1 MMKVIFKKLAGVTG
15 RRFVLYML
23 LLGWFVASVPA
34 TAQTT
39 KPQPQR
45 VVEGQDDRSQRPRV
59 RYPSE
64 DRLSDYRDDRD
75 YQYDSDP
82 APPDNPLARLWQWI
96 WGKISDFL
104 RSDSYQNVWQYVML
118 AVIAALVVY
127 LLRKAEVLGFLFPG
141 KAQATDLDY
150 ETLSENI
157 HAINFDEAIDAAV
170 AQRNFRL
177 AVRLLYLKT
186 LKQLTDQE
194 WITYKPDKTN
204 RQYVYELAGSP
215 LQADFE
221 ALTQQFEYVWY
232 GDFPVDEARY
242 AQISSEFRQ
251 FFWAKQPVRD

>member
-1 MMKVIFKKLAGVTG
+1 MKVTFKAIAGLTG
-15 RRFVLYML
+15 RRFVLYAL
-23 LLGWFVASVPA
+23 LLGWFVAAAPA

-39 KPQPQR
+39 PPRPQR
-45 VVEGQDDRSQRPRV
+45 AAEGRDDRAQRPRV

-75 YQYDSDP
+75 YQYGRDP
-82 APPDNPLARLWQWI
+82 APPDNPIARFWQWI
-96 WGKISDFL
+96 LGKITDFL
-104 RSDSYQNVWQYVML
+104 RSDSYRNVWQYVML
-118 AVIAALVVY
+118 AVIAALVIY

-141 KAQATDLDY
+141 KAQATELDY
-150 ETLSENI
+150 ETLTENI
-157 HAINFDEAIDAAV
+157 HAIPFDEAIDEAV

-194 WITYKPDKTN
+194 RIAYKPDKTN

-242 AQISSEFRQ
+242 EQISHSFRQ
-251 FFWAKQPVRD
+251 FFAVKQPVRD